1 MASLCNRWSRTFKT
15 IEVMNDNETKLSFK
29 DKALNFFYEPSEGEG
44 IKRKMKMEPV
54 YAVLIGG
61 FIGWLV
67 LTLTFGTKLKALLK
81 KVPVINML
89 FKPVRK
95 SPRARAMRRGA
106 PARRTY
112 KKR

>member
-1 MASLCNRWSRTFKT
+1 
-15 IEVMNDNETKLSFK
+15 MNDNETKVSFK
-29 DKALNFFYEPSEGEG
+29 EKALNFFYEPSEGEG

-61 FIGWLV
+61 FVGWLV

-89 FKPVRK
+89 FKPARK
-95 SPRARAMRRGA
+95 SPRARAMRRA